1 MTDDFKFTLTLTDQR
16 DDFGKTSYDMVIKC
30 AFCLVE
36 VPIVEA
42 IVVPESVDVKEV
54 EIEEAEEE
62 VEDIGLQ
69 FYLE

>member
-16 DDFGKTSYDMVIKC
+16 DDFGQTSYDMVIKC
-30 AFCLVE
+30 AYCFVE

-42 IVVPESVDVKEV
+42 IVVPESVVV
-54 EIEEAEEE
+54 EIETEEAEEE